1 MKKKYLAAMAVAAA
15 SLFSANAHAGYYV
28 IDSFDQG
35 DQLVSIDI
43 NHVGE
48 TSVNPWRS
56 LAMSW
61 SLATPPKARGNAEI
75 ADGQLD
81 IDNSGDDIGIV
92 TLGWNIPASAF
103 SGKVTGLQFLF
114 TILQSDGNPTIA
126 KIYQDGLLISTDSIP
141 PNSKDSDYGIKLDS
155 ASWDGT
161 TAHRLE
167 LVLTGAP
174 GWDLSLDQLG
184 LLYDEPNPNT
194 VPEPSSLALLSLGL
208 LGAGAARR
216 RMGK

>member
-1 MKKKYLAAMAVAAA
+1 MKKNYLAAVAVAAA
-15 SLFSANAHAGYYV
+15 TLFSASAHAGYYV

-43 NHVGE
+43 NHVGD
-48 TSVNPWRS
+48 TNVNPWRS

-81 IDNSGDDIGIV
+81 IDNSGDDIGVV
-92 TLGWNIPASAF
+92 TLGWDIPAAAF
-103 SGKVTGLQFLF
+103 SGAVTGLQFLF

-126 KIYQDGLLISTDSIP
+126 KIYQDGILMSMDSIP
-141 PNSKDSDYGIKLDS
+141 PNSKNSDYGVKLDS
-155 ASWDGT
+155 SSWDGT

-184 LLYDEPNPNT
+184 LLYDDSVPNK

-208 LGAGAARR
+208 LGLGAARR
-216 RMGK
+216 RSRK